1 MLENVPLDH
10 PDIGGLMFLSP
21 QFFVAL
27 IAGVIMAFGFQFLL
41 TNFSIA
47 AKISNWDDA
56 LPDDDDESESL
67 GTKIRKTEGLVG
79 GWILVT
85 VNIALFLACFLAVKL
100 TSIASVDGAAI
111 IGTF

>member
-1 MLENVPLDH
+1 MFQSELLMSLYTPKLDKEAREMPVEMPVQMPVQMPVEIDVPFDH

-47 AKISNWDDA
+47 AKISNWDEA
-56 LPDDDDESESL
+56 LPDDDDDDESESL
-67 GTKIRKTEGLVG
+67 GK
-79 GWILVT
+79 
-85 VNIALFLACFLAVKL
+85 
-100 TSIASVDGAAI
+100 
-111 IGTF
+111 